1 MAREMLNEE
10 QMAELSALIDEAD
23 AANPEPTEDEV
34 EMEEAQDVD
43 EVDQG
48 NEAVDELGEGDG
60 EAEDAEAVPDP
71 NAEAAPAEAAAEAPT
86 APALPEGIENVE
98 QLVQAYNELRT
109 QADKRGE
116 EMSALRGMNEQLVS
130 IAQVLGYSK
139 DIESVDLSV
148 NEDDPSSQMR
158 AMISEQFKPL
168 IEQQQRN
175 LRNKL
180 IDQSWKTFSAEHD
193 DMGDLMDDIK
203 KVLKESPE
211 LSDDENGLAVAYHMA
226 RSGRYKPEKAL
237 FEDDKFVESA
247 AKNEK
252 VKEKV
257 IAEYLKEVGNS
268 NKRAPA
274 SVGKGGSSV
283 PTPVKKRSSM
293 KDAHKAAS
301 KLFE

>member
-1 MAREMLNEE
+1 MAREMLSEE

-60 EAEDAEAVPDP
+60 EAE
-71 NAEAAPAEAAAEAPT
+71 EAAPAEAAAEAPA

-116 EMSALRGMNEQLVS
+116 EMSALRDMNEQLVS
-130 IAQVLGYSK
+130 IAQVLGYRK

-180 IDQSWKTFSAEHD
+180 IDQSWKTFSSEHD

-203 KVLKESPE
+203 RVLKESPE

-237 FEDDKFVESA
+237 FEDEKFVESA

>member
-60 EAEDAEAVPDP
+60 EAADAETEPDP
-71 NAEAAPAEAAAEAPT
+71 NAAPAEAAAAAPA

-116 EMSALRGMNEQLVS
+116 EMSALRDMNEQLVS

-193 DMGDLMDDIK
+193 DMGDLMDDIR

-226 RSGRYKPEKAL
+226 RSGRYKSEKAL

-257 IAEYLKEVGNS
+257 IAEYLKEIGNS